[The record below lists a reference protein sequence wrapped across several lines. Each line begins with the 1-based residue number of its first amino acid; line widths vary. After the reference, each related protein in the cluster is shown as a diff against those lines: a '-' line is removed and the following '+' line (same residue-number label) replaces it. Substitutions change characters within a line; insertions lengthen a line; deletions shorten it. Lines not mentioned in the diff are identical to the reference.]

1 MRSALIG
8 RLQLSAPPLGS
19 QGEEREGPFSQ
30 EAEAQVM
37 EEGVLGKEKQ
47 STLRGA
53 DQVLSPAL
61 PHKPQKTGSG
71 TVVLCPLT
79 KLL

>member
-1 MRSALIG
+1 M
-8 RLQLSAPPLGS
+8 
-19 QGEEREGPFSQ
+19 EREGPFSQ
-30 EAEAQVM
+30 EAEAQLM

-47 STLRGA
+47 STLLGA

-79 KLL
+79 KVLQAMGAGQGTLHCLAQNV